1 ITIRAPLSEL
11 ELRAAWSRLR
21 MVAQPFGAVAGL
33 TPMREAGA
41 SERSR
46 AQAGRPGGAF
56 GWRAAGSPVSFD

>member
-1 ITIRAPLSEL
+1 MKSRATAPP
-11 ELRAAWSRLR
+11 AT
-21 MVAQPFGAVAGL
+21 QPFGAVAGL